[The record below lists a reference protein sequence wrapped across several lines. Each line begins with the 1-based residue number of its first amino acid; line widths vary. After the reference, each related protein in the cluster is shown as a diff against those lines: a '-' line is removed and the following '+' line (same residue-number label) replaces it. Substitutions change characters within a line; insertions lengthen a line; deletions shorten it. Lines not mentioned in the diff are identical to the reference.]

1 MKLLE
6 IINMMDIKE
15 HYQVWSLSILIK
27 TVSGTSVN
35 ELLAVELYKPV
46 IKKNQKKKSL
56 CHT

>member
-6 IINMMDIKE
+6 MINMMDIKE
-15 HYQVWSLSILIK
+15 HYQAWSISFLIK

-35 ELLAVELYKPV
+35 EPLAKELYKPV

-56 CHT
+56 CDI

>member
-15 HYQVWSLSILIK
+15 HYQVWSLSFLIK

-35 ELLAVELYKPV
+35 ELLAVELYKPL

-56 CHT
+56 CDT

>member
-15 HYQVWSLSILIK
+15 HYQVWSLSFLIK
-27 TVSGTSVN
+27 TVSGTSAN

-56 CHT
+56 CDT